1 MVFFV
6 IEYEMWYAT
15 QRKDRSD
22 EDLKEANVSGDL
34 RRISLM
40 IREDQHQKLLDS
52 GLNVSGLIRDL
63 VDDYMSEHKITL
75 SVTEETRR
83 IYDQVVSNT
92 GATDVDLEHYIV
104 KALKELLKARIR
116 EMQDLE
122 KNLK

>member
-1 MVFFV
+1 MGL
-6 IEYEMWYAT
+6 
-15 QRKDRSD
+15 Q
-22 EDLKEANVSGDL
+22 EDKVSGEL

-63 VDDYMSEHKITL
+63 VDDHMSEFKITL

-83 IYDQVVSNT
+83 IYDKVVSNT
-92 GATDVDLEHYIV
+92 GATDGDLERYIV
-104 KALKELLKARIR
+104 KALKELLKGRIR
-116 EMQDLE
+116 EMQELE

>member
-1 MVFFV
+1 MKCA
-6 IEYEMWYAT
+6 ILLNERTGDMH
-15 QRKDRSD
+15 
-22 EDLKEANVSGDL
+22 LKEAKVSGDL

-63 VDDYMSEHKITL
+63 VDDYMSEYKITL

-92 GATDVDLEHYIV
+92 GATDVDLERYIV
-104 KALKELLKARIR
+104 KALKELLKARIK